1 MLDGLTFFEG
11 FGNVSSNMRKMTEC
25 QLMRMVLVPD
35 VTISYSLL
43 ESYRTLNESIQDS
56 DKSRA
61 VNNIT
66 NNEVIPSNAW
76 RIAVHLSVQLKLNTW
91 L

>member
-66 NNEVIPSNAW
+66 NNEGIPSNAW
-76 RIAVHLSVQLKLNTW
+76 RIAVHLSVQLKLHTW

>member
-1 MLDGLTFFEG
+1 MLDGLAFFEG
-11 FGNVSSNMRKMTEC
+11 FGNASSNMRKMTEC

-43 ESYRTLNESIQDS
+43 ESYRTLKESIQDS

-76 RIAVHLSVQLKLNTW
+76 RIAVHLSVQLKLHTW